1 MKSKNFTVMF
11 SDSIYNSKFD
21 GRIGLLKIFA
31 GIINPS
37 EKSEIDITLNVHG
50 TIVSGKMIGM
60 KRYYEEIGKVF
71 INAIIDISP
80 ENTSPAKEVA
90 SPENTSPAKEVA
102 SPENTSPAKEVFKML
117 FDKIEPMSPKELEE
131 GQFEFNHIFMRNAK
145 IYNGGQVF
153 PSTGATYWIGKIES
167 VDGFFLGII

>member
-1 MKSKNFTVMF
+1 MS
-11 SDSIYNSKFD
+11 SDSRHKINYD

-71 INAIIDISP
+71 IDAITDGSP
-80 ENTSPAKEVA
+80 ENSSPSKEVI
-90 SPENTSPAKEVA
+90 T
-102 SPENTSPAKEVFKML
+102 ML
-117 FDKIEPMSPKELEE
+117 FDKIEPLNPRQLEE
-131 GQFEFNHIFMRNAK
+131 GEFKFNYIFMRNAK
-145 IYNGGQVF
+145 IYNGGQVI
-153 PSTGATYWIGKIES
+153 PSTGTTYWIGKIES
-167 VDGFFLGII
+167 VDGFFLGMIQPSEN

>member
-1 MKSKNFTVMF
+1 MRNIKLDNRDSRNCIAMS
-11 SDSIYNSKFD
+11 SDSIHKSKFD

-71 INAIIDISP
+71 IDAIIDKTP
-80 ENTSPAKEVA
+80 ENASNAKEVTF
-90 SPENTSPAKEVA
+90 SKNT
-102 SPENTSPAKEVFKML
+102 TPAKEVFKML
-117 FDKIEPMSPKELEE
+117 FDKIEPINQTELEGGE
-131 GQFEFNHIFMRNAK
+131 FEFNHVFMRDTK
-145 IYNGGQVF
+145 IYNGSHVF
-153 PSTGATYWIGKIES
+153 PSTGTTHWIGKIES
-167 VDGFFLGII
+167 VDGFFLGMMHP

>member
-1 MKSKNFTVMF
+1 MSSESIHKSQ
-11 SDSIYNSKFD
+11 FD

-71 INAIIDISP
+71 IDAITGTSP
-80 ENTSPAKEVA
+80 ENPSPAKEVL
-90 SPENTSPAKEVA
+90 
-102 SPENTSPAKEVFKML
+102 KML
-117 FDKIEPMSPKELEE
+117 FEKIESLNQKELEE
-131 GQFEFNHIFMRNAK
+131 GEFEINHIFMRSTK
-145 IYNGGQVF
+145 IYNGGQVV
-153 PSTGATYWIGKIES
+153 PSTGTTYWIGKIES
-167 VDGFFLGII
+167 VDGFFLGMIHPLET

>member
-1 MKSKNFTVMF
+1 MSSESRHK
-11 SDSIYNSKFD
+11 SKFD

-71 INAIIDISP
+71 IDAITDGSP
-80 ENTSPAKEVA
+80 ENTAPSKEVI
-90 SPENTSPAKEVA
+90 T
-102 SPENTSPAKEVFKML
+102 ML
-117 FDKIEPMSPKELEE
+117 FDKIEPLNPKQLEE
-131 GQFEFNHIFMRNAK
+131 GEFEFNYIFMKNAK
-145 IYNGGQVF
+145 IYNWGQGI
-153 PSTGATYWIGKIES
+153 PSTGTTYWIGKIES
-167 VDGFFLGII
+167 VDGFFLGMIQPET